1 MYPHPLILIFS
12 PLQGEKRFILVK
24 IFHLEGEILLK
35 MKKNKLKNT
44 LKVSYL
50 DGLFAS
56 IMTGFSETF
65 MTPYCLALKG
75 TTRQIAA
82 LVSLPNLFSALF
94 QLKSS
99 DMIARLKSRKKVV
112 VTCVLL
118 HALMWV
124 PIISIPYFPKINTGW
139 YLIAFVILYT
149 ALNGFAIPAWSSMM
163 SDYIPG
169 GSRGKYFGWRNRTL
183 GLVVVLSAFIA
194 GFILRY
200 VNKNEVLFGFTLI
213 FSIACVSRLVSWYFL
228 TRMHEAKLKI
238 SKEAYFTFWD
248 FIKRIRES
256 NFAKFVFFVGSMSF
270 TVNLASPF
278 FAVYMLRDLNMDYM
292 TYTVVVASATLTTLI
307 MMAVWGRY
315 CDVVGNIRVLKTS
328 SLFVPLIPLL
338 WLFSSNVFYLIIIQ
352 IFAGFFWAGFNLSA
366 SNFIYDA
373 VSAPKRSRCVA
384 YFNVVN
390 VVAIFLGATLG
401 GLLAG
406 VLPAIKANR
415 LLCLFSVSAAAR
427 AFVTYLFYNKVI
439 EVRPRVKKVSS
450 IELFSSIFGVNPI
463 LGVSSGTLLPYGE
476 KGEG

>member
-1 MYPHPLILIFS
+1 
-12 PLQGEKRFILVK
+12 
-24 IFHLEGEILLK
+24 
-35 MKKNKLKNT
+35 
-44 LKVSYL
+44 
-50 DGLFAS
+50 
-56 IMTGFSETF
+56 
-65 MTPYCLALKG
+65 
-75 TTRQIAA
+75 
-82 LVSLPNLFSALF
+82 
-94 QLKSS
+94 
-99 DMIARLKSRKKVV
+99 
-112 VTCVLL
+112 
-118 HALMWV
+118 
-124 PIISIPYFPKINTGW
+124 
-139 YLIAFVILYT
+139 
-149 ALNGFAIPAWSSMM
+149 
-163 SDYIPG
+163 
-169 GSRGKYFGWRNRTL
+169 
-183 GLVVVLSAFIA
+183 
-194 GFILRY
+194 
-200 VNKNEVLFGFTLI
+200 
-213 FSIACVSRLVSWYFL
+213 
-228 TRMHEAKLKI
+228 
-238 SKEAYFTFWD
+238 
-248 FIKRIRES
+248 
-256 NFAKFVFFVGSMSF
+256 
-270 TVNLASPF
+270 
-278 FAVYMLRDLNMDYM
+278 MDYM

-390 VVAIFLGATLG
+390 GVAIFLGATLG